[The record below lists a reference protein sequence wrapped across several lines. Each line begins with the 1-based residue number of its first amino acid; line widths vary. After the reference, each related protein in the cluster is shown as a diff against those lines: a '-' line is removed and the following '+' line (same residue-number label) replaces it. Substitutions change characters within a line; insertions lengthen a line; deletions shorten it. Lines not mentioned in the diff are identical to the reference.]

1 MMVDYIIMN
10 RATFSEEYETVRVGY
25 PSELNHACHV
35 CRSNVKY
42 RYPDNGKLV
51 YTLEGDVYQVVNL
64 YQVVN
69 FKFFLIPKIVNKT
82 VSSLKSA
89 LREAR

>member
-1 MMVDYIIMN
+1 MCVC
-10 RATFSEEYETVRVGY
+10 
-25 PSELNHACHV
+25 PV
-35 CRSNVKY
+35 CRNKVKY
-42 RYPDNGKLV
+42 RYSDNGKLV
-51 YTLEGDVYQVVNL
+51 HTLGGDI

-89 LREAR
+89 LREARLNYEDARSLHCHFQQIRKTLGALKTSQEEKEEK

>member
-1 MMVDYIIMN
+1 MVDYIIMN

-25 PSELNHACHV
+25 PSELNHVCPV
-35 CRSNVKY
+35 CRSKVKY

-51 YTLEGDVYQVVNL
+51 HTLEGDV